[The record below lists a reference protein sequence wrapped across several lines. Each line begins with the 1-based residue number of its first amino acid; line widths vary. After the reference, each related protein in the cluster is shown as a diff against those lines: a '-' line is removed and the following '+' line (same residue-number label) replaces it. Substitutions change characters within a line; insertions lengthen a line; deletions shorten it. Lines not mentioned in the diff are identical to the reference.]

1 MRNVK
6 SPNVLACLFSAF
18 SLVVAAGTVPYGFCS
33 HPMQDEFKTRDR
45 MFAMMSGAGAGCLRC
60 DCLWAFCQ
68 PEKDGPFSF
77 RKFDLVCESA
87 SSHGIEIVPI
97 LHGAPR
103 WARPVQDNMP
113 AYRRFVRAFMA
124 HYGDRFPVIEVW
136 NEENGRT
143 FWPPQP
149 DAAEYAEL
157 LKVSYEEIKAAA
169 PSVRVCLGGLAGIPL
184 DYVEAL
190 YRHGAA
196 RHFDIM
202 CVHPYVHPRGPEG
215 WLVEQFGRLR
225 DMMSRFGDAKK
236 PVWFTELGW
245 PTHLPDVGGEG
256 GLLFAGLKTAH
267 PERKAWRVV
276 FAENVP
282 DGLRAN
288 QQMAEEFVRRM
299 QGSSAE
305 ALGPAQTVAA
315 LARGDVDAVV
325 FPYVQQY
332 PKGTVEAVERFVA
345 EGGTLVVLGGLPFW
359 NAYLN
364 LPDGRSERRANEPDF
379 KLMRRLHI
387 GVDAWFLNDRT
398 APRELTVF
406 ATEAGK
412 AAGVKLGPAGVKAR
426 GFFTRAALSGADE
439 FVPLLEGATTGRTH
453 AAACVIRLDGG
464 RRGCLVLGAV
474 EMLNR
479 LRGIT
484 EKEQAEMLARSYGVS
499 MALGVECFCW
509 YEFRSPE
516 NDPYYSE
523 DHFGIVHSDFSP
535 KPAYL
540 AYRTF
545 TAARPAGSVQDA
557 SAWRE
562 GRSGLQYPQWR
573 RPDGVQAG
581 MVWMAEAERA
591 VGRLE
596 FDRAGAEFSDLFGKP
611 VEPLSREGNVCR
623 LSVGGSP
630 IYFKGARLVRIA
642 REEVLR

>member
-1 MRNVK
+1 MRDVK
-6 SPNVLACLFSAF
+6 NPRVLACLFSAL
-18 SLVVAAGTVPYGFCS
+18 SLAVAAGTAPYGFCS
-33 HPMQDEFKTRDR
+33 HPMQDEFTTRDR
-45 MFAMMSGAGAGCLRC
+45 MFEMMSGAGAGCLRC
-60 DCLWAFCQ
+60 ECMWAFCQ
-68 PEKDGPFSF
+68 PQKDGPFSF

-87 SSHGIEIVPI
+87 TAHGIEIVPI
-97 LHGAPR
+97 LHCPPR

-113 AYRRFVRAFMA
+113 AYRRFVRAFMD

-136 NEENGRT
+136 NEENGAH
-143 FWPPQP
+143 FWPPRP
-149 DAAEYAEL
+149 DAAEYAGM
-157 LKVSYEEIKAAA
+157 LKVSHEEIKAAA

-184 DYVEAL
+184 GYLEEL

-202 CVHPYVHPRGPEG
+202 CVHPYVHPHGPEG

-225 DMMSRFGDAKK
+225 DMMSRFGDAGK

-245 PTHLPDVGGEG
+245 PTHLPDIGGEG

-276 FAENVP
+276 FAENIP

-299 QGSSAE
+299 PGSSAE
-305 ALGPAQTVAA
+305 ALGPVQTVAA
-315 LARGDVDAVV
+315 LARGGVDAVV
-325 FPYVQQY
+325 FPFVQQY
-332 PKGTVEAVERFVA
+332 PKDTVKAVEQFVA

-364 LPDGRSERRANEPDF
+364 LPGGRSERHPNKPDF
-379 KLMRRLHI
+379 RLMQRLHI

-406 ATEAGK
+406 ATEEGK
-412 AAGVKLGPAGVKAR
+412 AAGVKLGPTGVKAR
-426 GFFTRAALSGADE
+426 GFFTRAALAKGDE
-439 FVPLLEGATTGRTH
+439 FVPLLEGAATGRTH
-453 AAACVIRLDGG
+453 TAACVIRIDGG
-464 RRGCLVLGAV
+464 RKGCLVLSAV
-474 EMLNR
+474 EIPNKF
-479 LRGIT
+479 RGVT
-484 EKEQAEMLARSYGVS
+484 EMEQAEMLARSYGVS
-499 MALGVECFCW
+499 MALGVERFCW

-523 DHFGIVHSDFSP
+523 DHFGIVHGDFLP
-535 KPAYL
+535 KPAYR

-573 RPDGVQAG
+573 RPDGVPAG
-581 MVWMAEAERA
+581 MVWMAEAEQA
-591 VGRLE
+591 ICRLE
-596 FDRAGAEFSDLFGKP
+596 FDREGAELSDLFGKP
-611 VEPLSREGNVCR
+611 VEPMSREGKFCR

-630 IYFKGARLVRIA
+630 VYFKGARLSGIV
-642 REEVLR
+642 REEVVR